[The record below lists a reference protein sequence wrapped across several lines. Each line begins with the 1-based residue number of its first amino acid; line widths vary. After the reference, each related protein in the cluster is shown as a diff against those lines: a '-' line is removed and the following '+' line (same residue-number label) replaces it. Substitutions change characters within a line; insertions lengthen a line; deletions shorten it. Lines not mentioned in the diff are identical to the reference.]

1 MKKDFMAKYLPLVL
15 VVIALIFSV
24 SYFHE
29 SAVTEVRDE
38 VQSGLS
44 APDLAGKADH
54 HSEIP
59 L

>member
-1 MKKDFMAKYLPLVL
+1 MAKYLPLVL

>member
-1 MKKDFMAKYLPLVL
+1 MTKYLPLVL

-29 SAVTEVRDE
+29 SEVSSVQDE
-38 VQSGLS
+38 VKSEMA
-44 APDLAGKADH
+44 APEHK
-54 HSEIP
+54 SEIP